1 MVQIKQCG
9 TEFHMTSKK
18 DSTIRVRIGS
28 DTENK
33 LKALCELENDT
44 PSAVVRKLIEGYVE
58 KHPMTNTLLDVK
70 FNVSNYPESH
80 PDSWYIFNLEAE
92 LVGGEQYLDNKEL
105 IFLLPE
111 FYDDR
116 GEPYRV
122 DSAYYHR
129 KSFPNC
135 IGKRGRF
142 IGAKLINRKW
152 KGAIFVYRDKLLEQ
166 PDSYEV
172 DIKERMKEQII
183 LGVSHFIAEMELE
196 ACKESVIDDLISKD
210 PN

>member
-1 MVQIKQCG
+1 MA
-9 TEFHMTSKK
+9 SKK

-33 LKALCELENDT
+33 FKTLCELENDT
-44 PSAVVRKLIEGYVE
+44 PSAVVRKLIEEYVE
-58 KHPMTNTLLDVK
+58 RHPMTNTLLDVRFK
-70 FNVSNYPESH
+70 VSNYPESH

-92 LVGGEQYLDNKEL
+92 LLGGDSYLDNEEL

-111 FYDDR
+111 FYDDH

-142 IGAKLINRKW
+142 IGAMLTARKW
-152 KGAIFVYRDKLLEQ
+152 KGAIFVYRDTLLGQ
-166 PDSYEV
+166 PDSYEF

-183 LGVSHFIAEMELE
+183 LGVSSFIAKMKLE
-196 ACKESVIDDLISKD
+196 ACKDSVIDNLMSKD
-210 PN
+210 SD

>member
-1 MVQIKQCG
+1 
-9 TEFHMTSKK
+9 MTSKK

-58 KHPMTNTLLDVK
+58 KHPMMNTLLDVK
-70 FNVSNYPESH
+70 FNVSNYPESD
-80 PDSWYIFNLEAE
+80 PDSWYIFNFEAE
-92 LVGGEQYLDNKEL
+92 LIGGEQYLDNEEV

-111 FYDDR
+111 FYDDH

-142 IGAKLINRKW
+142 IGAKLKNRKW

-183 LGVSHFIAEMELE
+183 LGVAHFIEEMNLA
-196 ACKESVIDDLISKD
+196 ACKDSSIDNLISKD
-210 PN
+210 SD

>member
-1 MVQIKQCG
+1 
-9 TEFHMTSKK
+9 MTSKK

-28 DTENK
+28 DTESK

-44 PSAVVRKLIEGYVE
+44 PSAVVRRLIEGYVE
-58 KHPMTNTLLDVK
+58 KHPMTNTFLDVNFK
-70 FNVSNYPESH
+70 VSNYPKSN

-92 LVGGEQYLDNKEL
+92 LAGGDSLLDEEEL

-135 IGKRGRF
+135 IGQKGRF
-142 IGAKLINRKW
+142 IGAKLTNRKW
-152 KGAIFVYRDKLLEQ
+152 KGAIFVYRDKLLDQ
-166 PDSYEV
+166 PDSYEI
-172 DIKERMKEQII
+172 DIMERMKEQII
-183 LGVSHFIAEMELE
+183 LGVSHFIAEMKLE
-196 ACKESVIDDLISKD
+196 ACKESVIESLISKESK
-210 PN
+210 